1 MAQRDEREE
10 EREFLADLKVR
21 SGQDLAAWMAAITAQ
36 GFKDK
41 NETIDWLRAQ
51 GFPFARAS
59 WLERIHS
66 NGGRP
71 IYLDTA
77 PDGTRLDG
85 DVRPA
90 LPVKPAR
97 PVPPPAANS
106 NEPAPVSAASAPPVA
121 SEEPEAEA
129 RKLEALKAA
138 AKGYRPLYVMLEGL
152 IRQAVPQVALRA
164 AGGLIVLSA
173 PQDFAVVLPMP
184 SEIRLGLALGAR
196 PHDANLTA
204 ARFKGAPA
212 AITHMLVLKD
222 ARQINAELQALITAA
237 QAEAGASAG

>member
-71 IYLDTA
+71 IYLDTL
-77 PDGTRLDG
+77 PDAASLDPEA
-85 DVRPA
+85 RPP
-90 LPVKPAR
+90 LQPKPLR

-106 NEPAPVSAASAPPVA
+106 NVPAAVAPAPAVA
-121 SEEPEAEA
+121 SEETEAEA

-152 IRQAVPQVALRA
+152 IRQAIPQVALRA

-173 PQDFAVVLPMP
+173 PHDFAVVLPTP

-204 ARFKGAPA
+204 PRFKAAPA

-222 ARQINAELQALITAA
+222 ARQINTELQALITAA
-237 QAEAGASAG
+237 QAEATPSAG